1 MAWRPE
7 LVALDIDGTLV
18 DRQGRLP
25 SDVRAAV
32 QRVVD
37 EDVPL
42 VLATGRA
49 WLDTRPVFD
58 ELDLPPGP
66 VICSNGAVVVQYPPL
81 WQYQARTFDPTRVIN
96 SVIEHAPTARIAVE
110 ELGIGFRVNR
120 LFPAGELT
128 GRMTVQPLDEL
139 AAQPATR
146 VIVRDPDAVAEDFI
160 ELADSIGM
168 HQVSYSVGW
177 SAWLD
182 IAPEGVNK
190 ATALAAVA
198 DDLGVPAERVLAIGD
213 GRNDVEMLAWAGR
226 GVAMGDAPHE
236 VRAIADDVTSDFA
249 AGGAALEL
257 NRWFTLASPAVE
269 LRRTA

>member
-1 MAWRPE
+1 MTWRPE

-18 DRQGRLP
+18 DRQGGLP
-25 SDVRAAV
+25 SCVKAAV

-58 ELDLPPGP
+58 QLELPPGP
-66 VICSNGAVVVQYPPL
+66 VICSNGAVVLQYPPL
-81 WQYQARTFDPTRVIN
+81 RNHRMKTFDPSRVIN

-110 ELGIGFRVNR
+110 ELGVGFRVNK
-120 LFPAGELT
+120 LFPSGELT
-128 GRMTVQPLDEL
+128 GRMTVQTLDEL
-139 AAQPATR
+139 AAQPALR
-146 VIVRDPDAVAEDFI
+146 VIVRDPDALAEDFI

-168 HQVSYSVGW
+168 HGVSYSVGW

-190 ATALAAVA
+190 ATALASVT
-198 DDLGVPAERVLAIGD
+198 DYFGVPAEQVLAIGD
-213 GRNDVEMLAWAGR
+213 GRNDIEMLSWAGR
-226 GVAMGDAPHE
+226 GVAMGDAPQE
-236 VRAIADDVTSDFA
+236 VQAVADDVAPTFA

-257 NRWFTLASPAVE
+257 DRWFAFTRSYPQLP
-269 LRRTA
+269 RTA